1 MATLEKPTVTRR
13 RFTVDE
19 YHRMAEI
26 GVLLE
31 DERVELIEGEILR
44 MSAKGSR
51 HNGAIIALDDLLR
64 EQLDRGT
71 AVISVQNSIAIDEYT
86 EPEPD
91 IALLRPRRDNYRQ
104 ALPSPA
110 DVLLLIEVADTSLA
124 YDRGLKLPLYARA
137 GIPEVW
143 IVDLTNEAIERYA
156 NPANGAYR
164 SVNHAAHGQTIT
176 PSALPSLVL
185 AVGAVL
191 V

>member
-1 MATLEKPTVTRR
+1 MATIEIPRVTRR
-13 RFTVDE
+13 RFTTDE

-51 HNGAIIALDDLLR
+51 HNGCIIALDDLLR
-64 EQLDRGT
+64 EQLNRDT
-71 AVISVQNSIAIDEYT
+71 AMISVQNSIAIDQHT

-91 IALLRPRRDNYRQ
+91 LALLRPRDDGYRQ
-104 ALPSPA
+104 ALPTSA

-143 IVDLTNEAIERYA
+143 IVDLTSESIEQHTD
-156 NPANGAYR
+156 PAGGGYR
-164 SVNHAAHGQTIT
+164 SIHHATRGETIT
-176 PSALPSLVL
+176 CSALPDLDLPVN
-185 AVGAVL
+185 AVL
-191 V
+191 G

>member
-51 HNGAIIALDDLLR
+51 HNACINRLTALLASPLGDAAIL
-64 EQLDRGT
+64 
-71 AVISVQNSIAIDEYT
+71 SVQNSIRTDQYS

-91 IALLRPRRDNYRQ
+91 VAVLRPREDYYAN

-143 IVDLTNEAIERYA
+143 IVDLTNEAIERHV

-164 SVNHAAHGQTIT
+164 SVNHAARGQTIT
-176 PSALPSLVL
+176 PSALPSLAI

-191 V
+191 G